1 MSIPIDTFHAISKR
15 NERLIYKTKMVESE
29 NGFAAHVE
37 AWIIRIGFL
46 LAKDDTTR
54 HLD

>member
-1 MSIPIDTFHAISKR
+1 MSIPINTFRAISKR

-29 NGFAAHVE
+29 NGLAAYVE
-37 AWIIRIGFL
+37 GWTTRIGFL
-46 LAKDDTTR
+46 HAKDDTTR